1 VSAEQV
7 TVFDSVGFALEDFAA
22 LAFMQ
27 DAARDLG
34 IGQPIELVPVQDDP
48 KNLFGL
54 LRTQPTAKV
63 LPLAATQGAKH
74 AA

>member
-1 VSAEQV
+1 
-7 TVFDSVGFALEDFAA
+7 VFDSVGFALEDFAA

-27 DAARDLG
+27 DAARELA
-34 IGQPIELVPVQDDP
+34 IGQPIVLVPQSEDP

-63 LPLAATQGAKH
+63 LPIAAKQ